1 MISLRRTILA
11 VFLCLLLLMP
21 AAFAGPNPVTVTP
34 EPKPAAQIPVVRPE
48 PAAGKQEL
56 PLKQEIT
63 NIRWATHEDALTGQ
77 SKLRLVLDVSGPV
90 RVEAEAEAAPTP
102 RLVVNIKG
110 AIPGKVKDE
119 LSFGG
124 KIADRVE
131 LVATGLDS
139 SRLIVDVPLML
150 EDNDYRVFTLPS
162 DPKFNR
168 PFRVV
173 VDVNKK
179 VPPVDYK
186 FSPGLKNKVIA
197 IDPGHGGSDPG
208 AIGLGKTQEKV
219 ITLAVAKQ
227 VQALLE
233 KAGAKVLMTR
243 QDDRDVFGP
252 NATAV
257 EELKARTSIANNK
270 KADVFV
276 SIHINSF
283 TNSAAGGTATYYY
296 QKTPYDMLL
305 AQNLQSALLEAGGLQ
320 DRGANPAN
328 FYVIKRTI
336 MPAALVELAFISNPE
351 EEKLLNTPQFQQKM
365 AQGIVQGLNR
375 FFTQAAKLG
384 GER

>member
-1 MISLRRTILA
+1 MRRTILA
-11 VFLCLLLLMP
+11 VSLCLLLLTP
-21 AAFAGPNPVTVTP
+21 PAFAGPNGVTVTP

-48 PAAGKQEL
+48 PAAVKQEL

-90 RVEAEAEAAPTP
+90 RVEAETAAAPTP

-110 AIPGKVKDE
+110 AVPGKVKDA

-124 KIADRVE
+124 KIADGAE

-150 EDNDYRVFTLPS
+150 EDGDYRVFTLPS

-179 VPPVDYK
+179 VPPVTYK
-186 FSPGLKNKVIA
+186 FRPGLKNKVIA

-208 AIGLGKTQEKV
+208 AIGLGKSQEKV

-233 KAGAKVLMTR
+233 KAGAKVIMTR

-257 EELKARTSIANNK
+257 EELKARTSIANNR
-270 KADVFV
+270 KADVFI

-283 TNSAAGGTATYYY
+283 TNSAAGGTSTYYY

-305 AQNLQSALLEAGGLQ
+305 AQNLQSALLQAGGLY

-328 FYVIKRTI
+328 FYVIKRTV
-336 MPAALVELAFISNPE
+336 MPATLVELAFISNPE

-365 AQGIVQGLNR
+365 AQGIVQGLDR
-375 FFTQAAKLG
+375 FFAQAAKLG